1 MTLKPLKPLK
11 ALAAAIAALACAAA
25 GLSHAA
31 FPEKTVRIVVPFA
44 PGGATDVVARALGQ
58 RLGKVWNQQV
68 IIENKPGA
76 GGNIGA
82 DIVAKAAPDGHTL
95 LMASPAE
102 VVINQF
108 LYAKMPFD
116 PATDLVPISKAAS
129 APLVLVVHPS
139 VPSTTLPE
147 LIDWLKARPEGTNY
161 ASSGTGGP
169 QHLAGESFR
178 TMTKAK
184 LVHVPYKGGAPAI
197 TDLLGGQVQMFFA
210 GLPPALPHIRAGKIR
225 AIAITTT
232 QPSALIPGVPTVA
245 SVLPG
250 FDFENWQ
257 GLFAP
262 KGTPAAIVEQ
272 IARDYA
278 AVADKSL
285 ADQLSG
291 QGAAP
296 APTTPADFAAF
307 VQKERQKYGEL
318 VKASGAKVD

>member
-1 MTLKPLKPLK
+1 MSLKPLKRI
-11 ALAAAIAALACAAA
+11 ATAFAALACIASSLAQ
-25 GLSHAA
+25 AA
-31 FPEKTVRIVVPFA
+31 FPEKTVRIIVPFA
-44 PGGATDVVARALGQ
+44 PGGATDVVARAMGQ
-58 RLGKVWNQQV
+58 RLSLVWKQQV

-82 DIVAKAAPDGHTL
+82 DLVAKAAPDGHTIL
-95 LMASPAE
+95 LASPAE

-108 LYAKMPFD
+108 LYKNMPYD
-116 PATDLVPISKAAS
+116 PATDLVPVSKAAS

-139 VPSTTLPE
+139 VPSKTLPE
-147 LIDWLKARPEGTNY
+147 LIDFLKSRAEGVNY

-178 TMTKAK
+178 TMTSTK

-210 GLPPALPHIRAGKIR
+210 GLPPALPHIKAGKIR

-232 QPSALIPGVPTVA
+232 KPSDLIPGVPTVD

-250 FDFENWQ
+250 FEFENWQ
-257 GLFAP
+257 GFFAP
-262 KGTPAAIVEQ
+262 KGTPEAIVAQ
-272 IARDYA
+272 IARDIA
-278 AVADKSL
+278 GIADKGL
-285 ADQLSG
+285 ADQLAG

-296 APTTPADFAAF
+296 APMTPAEFATF
-307 VQKERQKYGEL
+307 VQKERRKYGEL

>member
-1 MTLKPLKPLK
+1 MRTKPLK
-11 ALAAAIAALACAAA
+11 AIAAALAALACAAA
-25 GLSHAA
+25 GLAHAA
-31 FPEKTVRIVVPFA
+31 FPDKPVHFVVPFA

-58 RLGKVWNQQV
+58 RLSVVWKQQV
-68 IIENKPGA
+68 IVENKPGA

-82 DIVAKAAPDGHTL
+82 DMVAKAAPDGYTL
-95 LMASPAE
+95 LLASPAE
-102 VVINQF
+102 VVINPF
-108 LYAKMPFD
+108 LYRKMPFD
-116 PATDLVPISKAAS
+116 PAKDLVPVSKAAS

-139 VPSTTLPE
+139 VPLKTLPE
-147 LIDWLKARPEGTNY
+147 LIAWLKSRKDGTNY

-178 TMTKAK
+178 TMIGAS

-210 GLPPALPHIRAGKIR
+210 GLPPAIAHIKAGKIR

-232 QPSALIPGVPTVA
+232 TPSSLIPGVPPMAT
-245 SVLPG
+245 VLPG

-257 GLFAP
+257 GVFAP
-262 KGTPAAIVEQ
+262 AGTPEAIVAQ
-272 IARDYA
+272 IARDIA
-278 AVADKSL
+278 AVSDKSL
-285 ADQLSG
+285 ADQLAG

-296 APTTPADFAAF
+296 APMTPAEFAAF
-307 VQKERQKYGEL
+307 VDKERKKYAEL

>member
-1 MTLKPLKPLK
+1 MSIK
-11 ALAAAIAALACAAA
+11 ALKAIAAAVACTAACFT
-25 GLSHAA
+25 HAA
-31 FPEKTVRIVVPFA
+31 FPEKPVHIIVPFA

-58 RLGKVWNQQV
+58 RLSVVWKQQV

-82 DIVAKAAPDGHTL
+82 DAVAKAPPDGHTL
-95 LMASPAE
+95 LLASPAE
-102 VVINQF
+102 VAINQF
-108 LYAKMPFD
+108 LYKSMPYD
-116 PATDLVPISKAAS
+116 PETDLVPVTKAAS

-139 VPSTTLPE
+139 VPSKTLPE
-147 LIDWLKARPEGTNY
+147 LIEWLKSRKEGTPY

-178 TMTKAK
+178 TMTGTN
-184 LVHVPYKGGAPAI
+184 LIHVPYKGGAPAI
-197 TDLLGGQVQMFFA
+197 TDLLGGQVQMFFS
-210 GLPPALPHIRAGKIR
+210 GLPPAKAHIAAGKIR

-232 QPSALIPGVPTVA
+232 QASPLIPDVPTVA

-257 GLFAP
+257 GVFAP
-262 KGTPAAIVEQ
+262 KGTPDAIVQ
-272 IARDYA
+272 QVARDIA
-278 AVADKSL
+278 SVVDKSL
-285 ADQLSG
+285 AEQMAA

-296 APTTPADFAAF
+296 APMTPAEFSAF
-307 VQKERQKYGEL
+307 VQKERRKYGEL